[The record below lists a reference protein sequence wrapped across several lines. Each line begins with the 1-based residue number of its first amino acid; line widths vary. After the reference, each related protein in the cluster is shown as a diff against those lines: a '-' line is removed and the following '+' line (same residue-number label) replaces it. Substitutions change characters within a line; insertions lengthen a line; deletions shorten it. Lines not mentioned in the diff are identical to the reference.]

1 MWPAAEVGGKIY
13 SSLLIALN
21 AAQDGDT
28 VKLLA
33 NHVTD
38 WSDVDAGDSTL
49 AVVTKKLTLD
59 LCGKSM
65 DWLEVGEMVSDEEGG
80 ILDSTDGNLT
90 VVDSTDASRGTI
102 QNLAFKKGTLNIQ
115 GGEIGRAVDGSISGK
130 LTCGENSG
138 SVTISDGA
146 VLALTVGEG
155 SSVTV
160 SGGSG
165 HNGYWFNDGTLNI
178 TGGTFRT
185 VDFLNNGGTIAIRG
199 GTFGTIKNNGAS
211 TILPA
216 MELLEEGYAFY
227 DMYEP
232 YEVKDGSRSDYLT
245 NVTVKSHDHTIENGK
260 CACGA
265 AFVASV
271 KSGENVSYYTT
282 LQSAFDNAQDY
293 AVITLLADVQLITPL
308 SIEADDSNPGRNY
321 LTLDLNG
328 KTISCENWQYSY
340 TVFTEI
346 TFTICDSSSEKTG
359 AITNGRSYAV
369 WASAG
374 ALTITGGIFG
384 SVVIYSDAEIS
395 GGTFSKIK
403 TCDFEANPVKLNTV
417 LMDGYA
423 FADSDG
429 SIVNGYEKTNAQNV
443 TVVEHAP
450 HTYDAD
456 GKCTCGAE
464 QTKEITSVT
473 VDGLNVTYDVTGNQ
487 KTEAGEY
494 QLTVTGTNNFTGSV
508 MADYSIAAKDITN
521 AAIKLGKAL
530 TYNGKLQTQSITSV
544 TVDGLTVTYDVTGD
558 KATNAG
564 DYTLTVTANGNF
576 AGTLTADYTVA
587 QKDIQHAVVDVES
600 PVYTGKIQSPK
611 INSVTVDDM
620 ILVEGTDYTAL
631 TRDAV
636 SAGSYAMKLIGMGN
650 FTGTADRTFAVLKAE
665 ALTVEPI
672 RIDVTNDYA
681 ASYTVALRTALNGVL
696 PEGCSFG
703 TVNYGSPSISDPSGY
718 CENAAIRQDILTLA
732 VAQVSSDAEGLV
744 ATVEIPV
751 ETANYQ
757 QMTVTVELYA
767 VNKLIPTG
775 APTPSKTT
783 LNYGDALSSIRL
795 RGSMRSG
802 GVKVPGTFSWAEP
815 DLRPAAG
822 EYEATWVFTPN
833 DSKYAAVT
841 GTITITVKEPS
852 QPIYKVGGVVK
863 GFRVVDNEE
872 LAPISG
878 AVVTICKGLT
888 VLGGRKLTDESG
900 LFDLDGVLPGVYN
913 VVVEYQGKTVTTKVE
928 LTDHDVEL
936 KVLLPEE
943 DVNSEL
949 EIRNAGS
956 LTRNAVVGGLDEEA
970 SLRFT
975 KDGTLDGGSVLVSM
989 EIREQPADKNSEV
1002 QKAIRQ
1008 ALKTRELEFV
1018 DLTLTLV
1025 KNGVETNLPESGTVL
1040 EIILSCDA
1048 NRKLVIAR
1056 QEVDENGQITVKQL
1070 TESDT
1075 GAEGT
1080 YYIDKA
1086 IKRIHLFVSRL
1097 STYAIG
1103 YYGTTGS
1110 GGGSGS
1116 TDASGTTPDG
1126 VKSANTG
1133 DIGLLPYAVMALSAC
1148 TGVTVLRFRR
1158 KRED

>member
-473 VDGLNVTYDVTGNQ
+473 VDGLP
-487 KTEAGEY
+487 
-494 QLTVTGTNNFTGSV
+494 
-508 MADYSIAAKDITN
+508 
-521 AAIKLGKAL
+521 
-530 TYNGKLQTQSITSV
+530 
-544 TVDGLTVTYDVTGD
+544 VTYDVTGD
-558 KATNAG
+558 KQTNAG
-564 DYTLTVTANGNF
+564 KYTLTVTANGNF

-587 QKDIQHAVVDVES
+587 QKDIQDAVVDVES
-600 PVYTGKIQSPK
+600 PVYTGKIQTPK
-611 INSVTVDDM
+611 INTVTVDDM
-620 ILVEGTDYTAL
+620 VLVEGTDYTAL

-795 RGSMRSG
+795 RGTMRSG

-822 EYEATWVFTPN
+822 EYDATWVFTPN
-833 DSKYAAVT
+833 DSRYATVT

-852 QPIYKVGGVVK
+852 QPTYKVGGIVK
-863 GFRVVDNEE
+863 GFRIADNEE

-878 AVVTICKGLT
+878 AVVTICKGLM
-888 VLGGRKLTDESG
+888 VLGGRRLTDENG

-913 VVVEYQGKTVTTKVE
+913 VVVAYQGKTVTTKVE
-928 LTDHDVEL
+928 LTDHDVDL
-936 KVLLPEE
+936 TVLLPEE

-949 EIRNAGS
+949 EIRNAGR
-956 LTRNAVVGGLDEEA
+956 LTRNAVVGGLDDEA
-970 SLRFT
+970 SLRF
-975 KDGTLDGGSVLVSM
+975 KDGAALDGGSVLVSM

-1002 QKAIRQ
+1002 QKAICQ

-1040 EIILSCDA
+1040 EIILSYDT

-1056 QEVDENGQITVKQL
+1056 QEADENGELIVKQL

-1086 IKRIHLFVSRL
+1086 NKQIHLFVSRL

-1116 TDASGTTPDG
+1116 TDASGTTADG

-1133 DIGLLPYAVMALSAC
+1133 DVGLLPYAVMALSAC

>member
-1 MWPAAEVGGKIY
+1 
-13 SSLLIALN
+13 
-21 AAQDGDT
+21 
-28 VKLLA
+28 
-33 NHVTD
+33 
-38 WSDVDAGDSTL
+38 
-49 AVVTKKLTLD
+49 
-59 LCGKSM
+59 
-65 DWLEVGEMVSDEEGG
+65 
-80 ILDSTDGNLT
+80 
-90 VVDSTDASRGTI
+90 
-102 QNLAFKKGTLNIQ
+102 
-115 GGEIGRAVDGSISGK
+115 
-130 LTCGENSG
+130 
-138 SVTISDGA
+138 
-146 VLALTVGEG
+146 
-155 SSVTV
+155 
-160 SGGSG
+160 
-165 HNGYWFNDGTLNI
+165 
-178 TGGTFRT
+178 
-185 VDFLNNGGTIAIRG
+185 
-199 GTFGTIKNNGAS
+199 
-211 TILPA
+211 
-216 MELLEEGYAFY
+216 
-227 DMYEP
+227 
-232 YEVKDGSRSDYLT
+232 
-245 NVTVKSHDHTIENGK
+245 
-260 CACGA
+260 
-265 AFVASV
+265 
-271 KSGENVSYYTT
+271 
-282 LQSAFDNAQDY
+282 
-293 AVITLLADVQLITPL
+293 
-308 SIEADDSNPGRNY
+308 
-321 LTLDLNG
+321 
-328 KTISCENWQYSY
+328 
-340 TVFTEI
+340 
-346 TFTICDSSSEKTG
+346 
-359 AITNGRSYAV
+359 
-369 WASAG
+369 
-374 ALTITGGIFG
+374 
-384 SVVIYSDAEIS
+384 
-395 GGTFSKIK
+395 
-403 TCDFEANPVKLNTV
+403 
-417 LMDGYA
+417 MDGL
-423 FADSDG
+423 
-429 SIVNGYEKTNAQNV
+429 T
-443 TVVEHAP
+443 
-450 HTYDAD
+450 
-456 GKCTCGAE
+456 
-464 QTKEITSVT
+464 
-473 VDGLNVTYDVTGNQ
+473 VTYDVTGDKQTN
-487 KTEAGEY
+487 AGKY
-494 QLTVTGTNNFTGSV
+494 TLTVTGTNNFTGTATV
-508 MADYSIAAKDITN
+508 DYTIARKDITN
-521 AAIKLGKAL
+521 AKIVLGDKL
-530 TYNGKLQTQSITSV
+530 TYNGKEQTQSITSV

-802 GVKVPGTFSWAEP
+802 SLKVPGTIAWAEP

-852 QPIYKVGGVVK
+852 QPTYKVGGVVK

-888 VLGGRKLTDESG
+888 VLGGRRLTDENG

-936 KVLLPEE
+936 KVLLPE
-943 DVNSEL
+943 
-949 EIRNAGS
+949 
-956 LTRNAVVGGLDEEA
+956 
-970 SLRFT
+970 
-975 KDGTLDGGSVLVSM
+975 
-989 EIREQPADKNSEV
+989 
-1002 QKAIRQ
+1002 
-1008 ALKTRELEFV
+1008 
-1018 DLTLTLV
+1018 
-1025 KNGVETNLPESGTVL
+1025 SGTVL

-1056 QEVDENGQITVKQL
+1056 QEADENGELIVKQL